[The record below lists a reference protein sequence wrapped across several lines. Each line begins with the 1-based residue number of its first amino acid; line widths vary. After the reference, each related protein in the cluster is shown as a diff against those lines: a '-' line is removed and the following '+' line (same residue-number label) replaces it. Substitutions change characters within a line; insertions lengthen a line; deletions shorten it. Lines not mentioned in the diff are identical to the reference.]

1 MAIENVTV
9 RTLEEY
15 TPRVA
20 AQLGE
25 LACFLTPDVSGE
37 PIDEA
42 RLREIIESD
51 SHEQFVAELD
61 GRIVGAAALSEVR
74 GLLGKKAYLEDFVTD
89 EAVRGQGAGHQLWGA
104 MIRWCEARD
113 IPSLAFTSSYSRE
126 EAHAFYAAHGAV
138 IRDETAPFV
147 VAIKKE
153 D

>member
-1 MAIENVTV
+1 
-9 RTLEEY
+9 
-15 TPRVA
+15 
-20 AQLGE
+20 
-25 LACFLTPDVSGE
+25 
-37 PIDEA
+37 
-42 RLREIIESD
+42 
-51 SHEQFVAELD
+51 
-61 GRIVGAAALSEVR
+61 
-74 GLLGKKAYLEDFVTD
+74 
-89 EAVRGQGAGHQLWGA
+89 